1 MASRRPALGER
12 LSSSATAQAVL
23 ASCESDEA
31 VEDVVVEDVVEEDDS
46 VPSTELGHV
55 ESDSEFS
62 DDDSDCSEVPFSPE
76 DTILIF
82 DWDDTVLPSTWIREQ
97 ELRLGDDCIVTEE
110 QQTRLKAMAQHAT
123 NTLRIAKRHGRVV
136 LVTNAERGWI
146 ELSCQK
152 FMPSLV
158 PSLENVKLIS
168 ARSTYEHQGVA
179 SPFEWK
185 FLAFESEI
193 GGFYEMLACEQ
204 KKNVLSF
211 GDSAHEREAL
221 IRVTER
227 MPNCLTKS
235 LKFVERPELDHL
247 MKQHELIT
255 GCFRHIVRHDGNL
268 DLCIRCS

>member
-1 MASRRPALGER
+1 MASRRSALGER
-12 LSSSATAQAVL
+12 LSSSATAQAAL

-31 VEDVVVEDVVEEDDS
+31 VEDVVEEYDS

-55 ESDSEFS
+55 ESESEFS
-62 DDDSDCSEVPFSPE
+62 DDDSDCSDVPFSPE

-204 KKNVLSF
+204 KK
-211 GDSAHEREAL
+211 
-221 IRVTER
+221 
-227 MPNCLTKS
+227 K
-235 LKFVERPELDHL
+235 RPV
-247 MKQHELIT
+247 
-255 GCFRHIVRHDGNL
+255 FR
-268 DLCIRCS
+268 